1 MELIRESL
9 DNLGNE
15 MTAQEGRALIPFEAF
30 LDELTR
36 QPARVIRNI
45 FQTFHDMVRAH
56 VGEGEDEYPND
67 PESINYVC
75 YDCNSLFVN
84 GADRPFFADRLFA
97 NRLINHVES
106 MRRGSQQNKIYI
118 FEGPHGSGKSTF
130 LNNLLQKFEIY
141 ANTEEGRRFEIVWRL
156 DSDLVGAAEEDSPL
170 SAFEKPFALPEET
183 DPGQLDA
190 VRVNTPLRMSDKHID
205 VPCPSHDHPLLIIPK
220 DLRRSFLD
228 EMLENDEFKWK
239 LFTEKEYEWVF
250 KQSPCTICTSLYQ
263 ALVEKL
269 GSARRVFDK
278 VCVRP
283 YLFNRRLGEGISVFN
298 PGDRPMRQTVLTNE
312 MLQRRINTTFR
323 DSNQVSYIYSR
334 YAKTNNGIYALM
346 DIKNHNTERMME
358 LHNIVSEG
366 VHKVEDIEENVNSL
380 LFGLM
385 NPEDR
390 ENIKDMPSFSDRIE
404 YIKIPC
410 ILDLKT
416 EVEIYRNIFGRHIDD
431 NFLPRVL
438 HNFARVVISSRLNPR
453 SEAMLEWI
461 PSPAKYRQ
469 YCDENLQLLKMEIY
483 TGHIPPWL
491 AEEDRKNLTSK
502 RRKRI
507 IGESEREGWQ
517 GYSGRDSIR
526 IFNDFFL
533 TYAREDRLITMAE
546 LCKFFSKK
554 QTVGGDLI
562 PEGFIDSLL
571 RMYDYTVLQE
581 VKECLYYY
589 NREKISRDIQNYLFA
604 VNFDLGLTT
613 TCTYTGDTITVSEEF
628 LSGIEGK
635 LLPPDAGKGDQLKF
649 RQDTQKTYTTQAL
662 TQEMMVAGL
671 PITETALYEALH
683 DRYVYHLKEKVLD
696 PMIENENFRR
706 AIKDIDGEDFKTYD
720 KKTRQAVTYLI
731 GNLESQF
738 GYTRMGAREVSLY
751 VIDAQ
756 DRSTAAEDGKTE

>member
-1 MELIRESL
+1 MERIRDSL

-15 MTAQEGRALIPFEAF
+15 LTAQTGRTLISFEAF
-30 LDELTR
+30 LDDLTSHPS
-36 QPARVIRNI
+36 QVIRNI

-56 VGEGEDEYPND
+56 VGDGKDEYPDD
-67 PESINYVC
+67 PESINYVN
-75 YDCNSLFVN
+75 YDCNSLFVD

-130 LNNLLQKFEIY
+130 LNNLLYKFETY
-141 ANTEEGRRFEIVWRL
+141 ANTVDGRRLEIVWRL
-156 DSDLVGAAEEDSPL
+156 DRDLMGSPSEVSTL
-170 SAFEKPFALPEET
+170 SVFEKLFEMQEEM
-183 DPGQLDA
+183 DEAHLEA
-190 VRVNTPLRMSDKHID
+190 VREKTPLRNVAQHIE

-220 DLRRSFLD
+220 DLRRPFLD
-228 EMLENDEFKWK
+228 ELLENDEFKWK
-239 LFTEKEYEWVF
+239 MFTEKEYEWVF
-250 KQSPCTICTSLYQ
+250 NQSPCTVCTSLYQ

-269 GSARRVFDK
+269 GNARRVFDM
-278 VCVRP
+278 VYVRP
-283 YLFNRRLGEGISVFN
+283 YHFNRRLGEGISVFN
-298 PGDRPMRQTVLTNE
+298 PGDRPMRQTVMTNE
-312 MLQRRINTTFR
+312 MLQRRISSIFR
-323 DSNQVSYIYSR
+323 DSNQVNYIYSR

-390 ENIKDMPSFSDRIE
+390 ENIKDMQSFSDRIE
-404 YIKIPC
+404 YIKIPY
-410 ILDLKT
+410 ILDIKT

-431 NFLPRVL
+431 SFLPRVL
-438 HNFARVVISSRLNPR
+438 HNFARVVISSRLNLR

-461 PSPAKYRQ
+461 SDPAKYSQ
-469 YCDENLQLLKMEIY
+469 YCDDNLQLLKMEIY

-491 AEEDRKNLTSK
+491 TEEDRKNLTHK

-507 IGESEREGWQ
+507 IGESELEGWQ
-517 GYSGRDSIR
+517 GFSGRDSIR
-526 IFNDFFL
+526 IFNDFYI
-533 TYAREDRLITMAE
+533 TYAREEKLITMAE
-546 LCKFFSKK
+546 LCKYFSKQRK
-554 QTVGGDLI
+554 GDTGLI
-562 PEGFIDSLL
+562 PDGFLDSLL

-581 VKECLYYY
+581 VKESLYYY
-589 NREKISRDIQNYLFA
+589 NREKIARDIQNYLFA
-604 VNFDLGLTT
+604 INFDLGLTT
-613 TCTYTGDTITVSEEF
+613 TCVYTGDRINVNEDF
-628 LSGIEGK
+628 LSSIESK
-635 LLPPDAGKGDQLKF
+635 LLSPEAGKGDQLKF
-649 RQDTQKTYTTQAL
+649 RQDTQSTYTTQTL
-662 TQEMMVAGL
+662 TQEMMVEGRA
-671 PITETALYEALH
+671 ITETELYRGLH

-696 PMIENENFRR
+696 PMIVNENFRR
-706 AIKDIDGEDFKTYD
+706 AIKDFDSENFKTYD
-720 KKTRQAVTYLI
+720 EKTRQAVTSLI

-756 DRSTAAEDGKTE
+756 DRGAACEAKQST

>member
-1 MELIRESL
+1 MERIRQSL

-30 LDELTR
+30 LDALTQ

-56 VGEGEDEYPND
+56 VGEGEDEYPDD

-141 ANTEEGRRFEIVWRL
+141 ANTEEGRRFEIVWHL
-156 DSDLVGAAEEDSPL
+156 DRDLMGSPGEVSTL
-170 SAFEKPFALPEET
+170 NVFEKLFEMQEEMDKT
-183 DPGQLDA
+183 HLEA
-190 VRVNTPLRMSDKHID
+190 IREKTPLKMSTQHID

-228 EMLENDEFKWK
+228 ELLENDEFKWK

-269 GSARRVFDK
+269 GSARRVFDM
-278 VCVRP
+278 VTVRA

-298 PGDRPMRQTVLTNE
+298 PGDRPMRQSVLTNE
-312 MLQRRINTTFR
+312 MLQRRISNTFR
-323 DSNQVSYIYSR
+323 DSNQVNYIYSR

-346 DIKNHNTERMME
+346 DIKNHNTERMLE

-390 ENIKDMPSFSDRIE
+390 ENIKDMQSFSDRIE
-404 YIKIPC
+404 YIKIPY
-410 ILDLKT
+410 ILDIKT

-438 HNFARVVISSRLNPR
+438 HNFARVVLSSRLNLR

-461 PSPAKYRQ
+461 PLPAKYHQ
-469 YCDENLQLLKMEIY
+469 YCDDNLQLLKMEIY

-491 AEEDRKNLTSK
+491 SEEDRKNLTYK

-507 IGESEREGWQ
+507 IGESENEGWQ

-526 IFNDFFL
+526 IFNDFYL

-554 QTVGGDLI
+554 RKGGDDFI
-562 PEGFIDSLL
+562 PDGLLDSLL

-604 VNFDLGLTT
+604 VNFDMGLTT
-613 TCTYTGDTITVSEEF
+613 TCKYTGDSLTVSEEF

-649 RQDTQKTYTTQAL
+649 RQDTQKTYTTQTL
-662 TQEMMVAGL
+662 TQEMMVEGL
-671 PITETALYEALH
+671 AITETQLYETLH
-683 DRYVYHLKEKVLD
+683 DRYVYRLKEKVLD

-706 AIKDIDGEDFKTYD
+706 AIKDLDSEDFKTYD
-720 KKTRQAVTYLI
+720 EKTRQAVTYLI

-756 DRSTAAEDGKTE
+756 DRDKGTQKT